1 MEGKIGEYGVHLTDP
16 TELLA
21 CSEMYFSYLNP
32 SVHGLLM

>member
-1 MEGKIGEYGVHLTDP
+1 MEGKIGEYGVHVTDP
-16 TELLA
+16 AELLA